1 VKDLGV
7 DRSQGAF
14 MGYWRH
20 GVAMRG

>member
-7 DRSQGAF
+7 DRSQVAF